1 MMPSTSNLSNALQQP
16 SRTVDADSLVAA
28 GCKSGDESSRRR
40 LYEASHQNVYRLM
53 VRMVGLADAADLTQQ
68 VFLHVFER
76 IGQFSGRSRLSTWV
90 YRVAVN
96 EALQHLRRRKK
107 IRVGIL
113 EREPMDRSRS
123 SEDNS
128 DEKELL
134 EQALSRLEP
143 ELRSTFLLR
152 EVEGL
157 SYIEIAQALGIP
169 QGTVGSRLNRA
180 RLELKQHL
188 IELGWEP

>member
-1 MMPSTSNLSNALQQP
+1 
-16 SRTVDADSLVAA
+16 
-28 GCKSGDESSRRR
+28 
-40 LYEASHQNVYRLM
+40 
-53 VRMVGLADAADLTQQ
+53 MVGLEDAADLTQQ
-68 VFLHVFER
+68 VFLQVFER
-76 IGQFSGRSRLSTWV
+76 IGQFSGRSKVSTWI

-96 EALQHLRRRKK
+96 EALQHLRRSNRPK
-107 IRVGIL
+107 IGIL
-113 EREPMDRSRS
+113 EQEPMDRSRS
-123 SEDNS
+123 SEDKS

-157 SYIEIAQALGIP
+157 SYTEIAQALGIP

-180 RLELKQHL
+180 RLELQQHL
-188 IELGWEP
+188 IDLGWEP